1 MLLNDYRL
9 LKIQTSFKL
18 TLFILIAIPVKSRK
32 KVYIK
37 NGHVLDRDKSITLD
51 YWFETPVQIWSTH
64 LIFAPMNYFEPNF
77 LALSLIATNWRWT
90 YKSWT
95 TAQGSEKRD
104 WERRRKKIQAQ
115 LLTLAQCD
123 GVVRRV
129 EIASE
134 LSIKVIF
141 PKSGWQVWL
150 NTLVVWSSSTIRTK

>member
-1 MLLNDYRL
+1 MYELRGLPPYHDEFKSF
-9 LKIQTSFKL
+9 LKNHSSFVL
-18 TLFILIAIPVKSRK
+18 SLISCLWFRIFVVHMYLIL
-32 KVYIK
+32 
-37 NGHVLDRDKSITLD
+37 
-51 YWFETPVQIWSTH
+51 
-64 LIFAPMNYFEPNF
+64 APMNYFEPNF

-95 TAQGSEKRD
+95 TAQGSEKKD
-104 WERRRKKIQAQ
+104 LEKKKKQIQAQ